1 MALRDSARFE
11 FAPVFARVIVNNPD
25 GSSPSISNVLSGV
38 GPFDF
43 SSAPDDAAVPII
55 IKIDNANA
63 VNETLDLSGVS
74 DINAVTPAEFI
85 AAYNLVTVG
94 PGPVSGT
101 TASVV
106 NGRVKIAKTTVGTSV
121 HLQVYGLGAELAGFG
136 YGYGAKIVKVNTQQ
150 SVADAPNQKESE
162 RLTLTDSNGLDTVVI
177 TKGYR
182 TGTVYTLVDTAM
194 DQELRAVM
202 EGGWYDATDDTYTAP
217 TSKDEKAT
225 FTFEFYSKKYIKDDN
240 LEANLVGYLARKSR
254 SCVGVFGERAG
265 DRNLQTQTYTIT
277 ATPYKDPATLVVYGD
292 TVETNLTVAA
302 YEALDVLNV

>member
-25 GSSPSISNVLSGV
+25 GSSPTISNVLSGV

-43 SSAPDDAAVPII
+43 SGVADDSAVDVSV
-55 IKIDNANA
+55 KIDNAAAINT
-63 VNETLDLSGVS
+63 TLDLSAALDQS
-74 DINAVTPAEFI
+74 AVTAAEFVTAWGAI
-85 AAYNLVTVG
+85 AVAT
-94 PGPVSGT
+94 GT
-101 TASVV
+101 TASATS
-106 NGRVKIAKTTVGTSV
+106 GRVKIAKTTVGTSV
-121 HLQVYGLGAELAGFG
+121 HLQVYGEAAEIAGFG